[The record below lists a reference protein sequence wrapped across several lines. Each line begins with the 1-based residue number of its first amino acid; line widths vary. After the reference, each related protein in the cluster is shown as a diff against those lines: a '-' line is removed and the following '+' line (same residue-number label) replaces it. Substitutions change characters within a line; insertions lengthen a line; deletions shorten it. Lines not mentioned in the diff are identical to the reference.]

1 MDTNSSVPKEQFDE
15 SSSSIENKDAEEH
28 TETTSATDELSK
40 NDSADK
46 VTNEDTNAEVVN
58 EATPS
63 PEVSDKKP
71 EEDEAENDVTDKSVG
86 SEREKSANSKDEK
99 ELEEKQ
105 GEGEVEVEVKVKVE
119 SEAETETLVEAKVE
133 EKKEKKKKVE
143 KDIPKIWE
151 KDISEYSFCK
161 KEELVII
168 LQALLENKPVT
179 EVRAQV
185 DSIKVNFY
193 KKHKAE
199 LEKKKRAF
207 IDTGGELLDFKPE
220 PDPLENDLKDLLKK
234 YKDLK
239 SQHNSNL
246 EVEKLENLKKKYEII
261 EEIKNLVNRKES
273 INKTFHEFR
282 ELQNQWRDIGIV
294 PQQNVK
300 DLWETYHLHVAKF
313 YDYIKINK
321 ELRDL
326 DLKRNLEEK
335 NTLCEKA
342 EALLLEPNIIQAFN
356 SLQKLHNQ
364 WREIGPVPNEMKD
377 QIWERFKES
386 TSKINKKH
394 QQHFDNQ
401 KEEQKKNLAAKTVLC
416 EKAEDIANAEI
427 ASHREWEEKSR
438 ELIELQRVWRTIG
451 FAPKKDN
458 NQIYKRFR
466 DACDA
471 FFGRKRE
478 FYAENK
484 ELQDNNI
491 QLKTDLCIQAEALQ
505 DSTEWKKTTEDF
517 IKLQKQWKKIGPV
530 PKKQS
535 DQLWKRFRAA
545 CDHFFNAKAKF
556 HENIDV
562 VYEENLKKKEALI
575 EEINTYKIDNSN
587 IESCF
592 EALNDF
598 QKRWSEIG
606 YVPLKAKDKI
616 HEKYRNALNNKFDK
630 MDVDEHQKNILSY
643 KSKLDEISHKP
654 KSDKRMRQERD
665 GFISKIKKLESD
677 IVLWEN
683 NIGFFIKSK
692 NAEAMIKEVEDKI
705 ADAKERITFLE
716 EKIKLIDNTY
726 DK

>member
-15 SSSSIENKDAEEH
+15 NTSSIENTNTEEQSETLPSVNETNQDADTDSSKEGAVNSAIENKPD
-28 TETTSATDELSK
+28 TGVADDNETSSSEDENHAEATDSTIEHK
-40 NDSADK
+40 
-46 VTNEDTNAEVVN
+46 
-58 EATPS
+58 
-63 PEVSDKKP
+63 
-71 EEDEAENDVTDKSVG
+71 G
-86 SEREKSANSKDEK
+86 EK
-99 ELEEKQ
+99 EQIEK
-105 GEGEVEVEVKVKVE
+105 
-119 SEAETETLVEAKVE
+119 TEPKKS
-133 EKKEKKKKVE
+133 EKKEKKASKEKMKEGQDEPKEVE

-151 KDISEYSFCK
+151 KSISEYSFCK

-168 LQALLENKPVT
+168 LQALLDNKSVNDIRA
-179 EVRAQV
+179 EVDA
-185 DSIKVNFY
+185 IKINFY

-199 LEKKKRAF
+199 IEKKKRAF
-207 IDTGGELLDFKPE
+207 IDAGGELLDFKPE
-220 PDPLENDLKDLLKK
+220 SDPLENDLKELLKR

-239 SQHNSNL
+239 SQFNSNL
-246 EVEKLENLKKKYEII
+246 EVEKLENLKRKYEII

-335 NTLCEKA
+335 NILCEKA
-342 EALLLEPNIIQAFN
+342 EALLLEPSVIQAFN
-356 SLQKLHNQ
+356 ALQKLHNQ

-377 QIWERFKES
+377 QIWERFKEA

-394 QQHFDNQ
+394 QEHFDHQ
-401 KEEQKKNLAAKTVLC
+401 KEEQKKNLEAKTLLC
-416 EKAEDIANAEI
+416 EKAEDIANAEMS
-427 ASHREWEEKSR
+427 SHKDWESKSR
-438 ELIELQRVWRTIG
+438 ELIELQKIWRTIG

-471 FFGRKRE
+471 FFTRKRE

-491 QLKTDLCIQAEALQ
+491 QLKTDLCIQAEALK

-517 IKLQKQWKKIGPV
+517 IKLQKQWKKIGPI

-535 DQLWKRFRAA
+535 DHLWKRFRSA
-545 CDHFFNAKAKF
+545 CDQFFNAKAKF
-556 HENIDV
+556 HENIDA
-562 VYEENLKKKEALI
+562 VYEENMKKKEDLIKEI
-575 EEINTYKIDNSN
+575 EEYKIDNNN

-592 EALNDF
+592 EALNEF
-598 QKRWSEIG
+598 QKKWSEIG
-606 YVPLKAKDKI
+606 YVPLKEKDQI
-616 HEKYRNALNNKFDK
+616 HEKYRKALNKKFEK
-630 MDVDEHQKNILSY
+630 LDVDEHKKNILSY
-643 KSKLDEISHKP
+643 KSKLDDITHKP
-654 KSDKRMRQERD
+654 KSDRRLKQERD

-692 NAEAMIKEVEDKI
+692 NADAMIKEVEEKI
-705 ADAKERITFLE
+705 ADAKEKIALLE
-716 EKIKLIDNTY
+716 EKIKLIENTY
-726 DK
+726 DD